1 MGLTGMKLTEEKA
14 LKLKPIFEKILSRKY
29 GKEIKFV
36 ELTIGDLNINCK
48 EVS

>member
-1 MGLTGMKLTEEKA
+1 MGLTEMKLTKEKA
-14 LKLKPIFEKILSRKY
+14 LKLKPIFEKILSRKF

-48 EVS
+48 EIS